1 MTSGTTVWLAFI
13 LGGLVTYAQRASFL
27 LVLGDRSLPVAIQR
41 ALRYVAPAAFA
52 AIVAPRIFDS
62 VSLSEFT
69 APDARLL
76 AAIVGGVLMWKVP
89 KMPVLLVVGMTVF
102 WLLRWAGL

>member
-1 MTSGTTVWLAFI
+1 MSSGATVWIAFV
-13 LGGLVTYAQRASFL
+13 LCGLVTYAQRASFL
-27 LVLGDRSLPVAIQR
+27 LILGDRSLPAPIQR

-76 AAIVGGVLMWKVP
+76 AALIGGVLMWKVRN
-89 KMPVLLVVGMTVF
+89 MPVLLVVGMVVF

>member
-1 MTSGTTVWLAFI
+1 MSPSTTVWLAFV
-13 LGGLVTYAQRASFL
+13 LGGVATYVQRASFL
-27 LVLGDRSLPVAIQR
+27 LILGDRPLPRPIQR

-102 WLLRWAGL
+102 WLLRWAGF

>member
-1 MTSGTTVWLAFI
+1 MSSGATVWLAFI

-27 LVLGDRSLPVAIQR
+27 LVLGDRELPQPVQR

-52 AIVAPRIFDS
+52 AIVAPRVFDS

-76 AAIVGGVLMWKVP
+76 AAVVGGVLMWKVP

-102 WLLRWAGL
+102 WLLRWLGL

>member
-1 MTSGTTVWLAFI
+1 MSSGATVWLAFVF
-13 LGGLVTYAQRASFL
+13 GGLVTYAQRASFL
-27 LVLGDRSLPVAIQR
+27 LILGDRALPAPIQR

-62 VSLSEFT
+62 VSLREFT

-76 AAIVGGVLMWKVP
+76 AAVAGGVLMWKVRNL
-89 KMPVLLVVGMTVF
+89 PVLLVAGMAVF

>member
-1 MTSGTTVWLAFI
+1 MSSGATVWLAI
-13 LGGLVTYAQRASFL
+13 VLGGLVTYTQRASFL
-27 LVLGDRSLPVAIQR
+27 LILGDRPLPAPIQR

-62 VSLSEFT
+62 VSLTEFT
-69 APDARLL
+69 TPDARLL
-76 AAIVGGVLMWKVP
+76 AALVGGVLMWKVRNL
-89 KMPVLLVVGMTVF
+89 PVLLVVGMVVF

>member
-1 MTSGTTVWLAFI
+1 MSSNATVWLAFV

-27 LVLGDRSLPVAIQR
+27 LILGDRSLPAPIQR

-69 APDARLL
+69 TPDARLL
-76 AAIVGGVLMWKVP
+76 AAVVGGLLMWRVRSL
-89 KMPVLLVVGMTVF
+89 PVLLIVGMTVF
-102 WLLRWAGL
+102 WLFRWIGF

>member
-1 MTSGTTVWLAFI
+1 VNSTVTVWLAFI
-13 LGGLVTYAQRASFL
+13 LGGLVTYSQRASFL
-27 LVLGDRSLPVAIQR
+27 LILGDRSLPTSIQR

-52 AIVAPRIFDS
+52 AIVAPRVFDS

-76 AAIVGGVLMWKVP
+76 ACIVGGVLMWKVP
-89 KMPVLLVVGMTVF
+89 KLPVLLVVGMAVF
-102 WLLRWAGL
+102 WLLRWIGL

>member
-1 MTSGTTVWLAFI
+1 MSTATTAWLAFI
-13 LGGLVTYAQRASFL
+13 LGGLVTFLQRASFL
-27 LVLGDRSLPVAIQR
+27 LFFSDRSLPQPVQR

-62 VSLSEFT
+62 ASPSELFM
-69 APDARLL
+69 PDARLL
-76 AAIVGGVLMWKVP
+76 AAVVGGLLMWKLP

-102 WLLRWAGL
+102 WILRWLGL

>member
-1 MTSGTTVWLAFI
+1 MSSPTTVWLAFL

-27 LVLGDRSLPVAIQR
+27 LILGDRSLPAPVQR

-62 VSLSEFT
+62 VSVSEFT

-76 AAIVGGVLMWKVP
+76 AAVIGGVLMWKVRNL
-89 KMPVLLVVGMTVF
+89 PVLLVVGMVVF
-102 WLLRWAGL
+102 WLLRWVGL

>member
-1 MTSGTTVWLAFI
+1 MSSDATVLIAFV

-27 LVLGDRSLPVAIQR
+27 LILGDRSLPAPIQR

-62 VSLSEFT
+62 VSLSEVT

-76 AAIVGGVLMWKVP
+76 AAVAGGVLMWKVRNL
-89 KMPVLLVVGMTVF
+89 PVLLVAGMAMF
-102 WLLRWAGL
+102 WLLRWLGL